1 MYVIGFGGGA
11 TAVINTASA
20 MAQRAITLW
29 SDRPDRIVSML
40 RNRVLLVDD
49 EPGPRFG
56 IRRFLKSHGFEVDEA
71 DDCATARV
79 KFRAFRP
86 DVTILDFRLPDG
98 TALDLIPDFRAVD
111 DSALIVLTAFAS
123 IDTAVEAVKLGA
135 EQFFTKPVELE
146 ALLVVIRRTIEHQ
159 RNRQQVMAGAQ
170 TSEGRRRV
178 DPFLGKSSAIAELR
192 EKAEAVLRTDSPLL
206 IHGETGTGKTVL
218 ARWLHDRGRR
228 AGEAFVDLN
237 CAGISREFLETE
249 LFGHEKGSFTGAT
262 ATKQGLLE
270 VAHRGTVFLD
280 EIGDMDSQVQ
290 ASLLKVLEE
299 KRFRRLGDVKD
310 RTVDIRLIAATH
322 RDFRSLVEESKFR
335 QDLYYRISTLE
346 LFVPPLRERRDDI
359 PLLAENILD
368 TLARDLGQPRL
379 TVTREAERVLCNYDW
394 PGNIR
399 ELRNVLERA
408 VLRSH
413 GTELGVSSI
422 IMPGE
427 QTPASPG
434 VNAPRRSGTL
444 DEVERDYIEQVL
456 REEKGL
462 IDRAA
467 ARLGISRSA
476 VYYKARKFG
485 IEISKIRN

>member
-1 MYVIGFGGGA
+1 
-11 TAVINTASA
+11 
-20 MAQRAITLW
+20 
-29 SDRPDRIVSML
+29 ML
-40 RNRVLLVDD
+40 KNRVLLVDD

-56 IRRFLKSHGFEVDEA
+56 IRRFLKSHDFDVEEA
-71 DDCATARV
+71 DDCASARV

-86 DVTILDFRLPDG
+86 DVTIMDFRLPDG
-98 TALDLIPDFRAVD
+98 TALDLIPDFRGVD
-111 DSALIVLTAFAS
+111 DSAIVVLTAYAS

-146 ALLVVIRRTIEHQ
+146 ALLVVVRRTLENQ
-159 RNRQQVMAGAQ
+159 RNRKQVIADGQSSQA
-170 TSEGRRRV
+170 RRRI
-178 DPFLGKSSAIAELR
+178 DPFLGASGKIQELR
-192 EKAEAVLRTDSPLL
+192 EKTESILRADSPVL

-218 ARWLHDRGRR
+218 VRWIHDRGRR

-310 RTVDIRLIAATH
+310 RTVDVRLIAATH
-322 RDFRSLVEESKFR
+322 REFRSLVEENRFR

-368 TLARDLGQPRL
+368 RLARDLGQKRVTL
-379 TVTREAERVLCNYDW
+379 TDDAQRVLQRYEW

-399 ELRNVLERA
+399 ELRNVLERGL
-408 VLRSH
+408 LRSH
-413 GTELGVSSI
+413 GAVLDASALALPADGV
-422 IMPGE
+422 G
-427 QTPASPG
+427 PAASG
-434 VNAPRRSGTL
+434 QRRTGTL
-444 DEVERDYIEQVL
+444 DDIERDYIEQVV
-456 REEKGL
+456 REENGL
-462 IDRAA
+462 VDRVAG
-467 ARLGISRSA
+467 RLGISRSA
-476 VYYKARKFG
+476 VYYKLRKHG
-485 IEISKIRN
+485 IVISKTRN

>member
-1 MYVIGFGGGA
+1 
-11 TAVINTASA
+11 
-20 MAQRAITLW
+20 
-29 SDRPDRIVSML
+29 ML

-56 IRRFLKSHGFEVDEA
+56 LRRFLKSHGFDVEEA
-71 DDCATARV
+71 DDCAAARV
-79 KFRAFRP
+79 KFMAFRP

-135 EQFFTKPVELE
+135 EQFFTKPVELDT
-146 ALLVVIRRTIEHQ
+146 LLVVIRRTIEHQ
-159 RNRQQVMAGAQ
+159 RNRQKVMAGAQ
-170 TSEGRRRV
+170 SSEGRRRI
-178 DPFLGKSSAIAELR
+178 DPFLGKSDAIAELR
-192 EKAEAVLRTDSPLL
+192 EKTDAVLRTDSPIL

-218 ARWLHDRGRR
+218 ARWIHDRGRR

-249 LFGHEKGSFTGAT
+249 LFGHERGAFTGAT

-280 EIGDMDSQVQ
+280 EIGDMDAQVQ

-310 RTVDIRLIAATH
+310 RTVDVRLIAATH
-322 RDFRSLVEESKFR
+322 RDFRALVEENRFR

-359 PLLAENILD
+359 PALVEVFARSYGERFGIGATHLSAELIEHFK
-368 TLARDLGQPRL
+368 RL
-379 TVTREAERVLCNYDW
+379 DW
-394 PGNIR
+394 PGNVR
-399 ELRNVLERA
+399 QLENAIARLLA
-408 VLRSH
+408 MSC
-413 GTELGVSSI
+413 GGELGVESLEIAGVLSSVGGAAGG
-422 IMPGE
+422 PGGH
-427 QTPASPG
+427 ASLKDQMD
-434 VNAPRRSGTL
+434 A
-444 DEVERDYIEQVL
+444 VERSAIARAMAEVGNNQS
-456 REEKGL
+456 
-462 IDRAA
+462 RAA
-467 ARLGISRSA
+467 RQLGLSRSTLIERL
-476 VYYKARKFG
+476 KRHGFMTRSPMAR
-485 IEISKIRN
+485 

>member
-1 MYVIGFGGGA
+1 
-11 TAVINTASA
+11 
-20 MAQRAITLW
+20 
-29 SDRPDRIVSML
+29 ML

-56 IRRFLKSHGFEVDEA
+56 IRRFFKSHDYDVEEA
-71 DDCATARV
+71 DDCASARA
-79 KFRAFRP
+79 KFRTFRP
-86 DVTILDFRLPDG
+86 DVTIMDFRLPDG

-111 DSALIVLTAFAS
+111 ESAIIVLTAYAS

-146 ALLVVIRRTIEHQ
+146 ALLVVVRRTIENQ
-159 RNRQQVMAGAQ
+159 RNRKQLIADVQSSQA
-170 TSEGRRRV
+170 RRKI
-178 DPFLGKSSAIAELR
+178 DPFLGGSAQIAELR
-192 EKAEAVLRTDSPLL
+192 EKTDSVLRTDSPVL

-218 ARWLHDRGRR
+218 ARWIHERGRR
-228 AGEAFVDLN
+228 TGEAFVDLN

-270 VAHRGTVFLD
+270 AAHRGTVFLD

-310 RTVDIRLIAATH
+310 RTVDVRLIAATH
-322 RDFRSLVEESKFR
+322 RELRSLVEEKRFR

-368 TLARDLGQPRL
+368 RLARDLGQKRVAL
-379 TVTREAERVLCNYDW
+379 GDDAQRVLRSYDW

-399 ELRNVLERA
+399 ELRNVLERGL
-408 VLRSH
+408 LRSH
-413 GTELGVSSI
+413 GDVLDASALV
-422 IMPGE
+422 MPSE
-427 QTPASPG
+427 TSAPPG
-434 VNAPRRSGTL
+434 VQRSGTL
-444 DEVERDYIEQVL
+444 EDVERDYIEQVV
-456 REEKGL
+456 REENGVV
-462 IDRAA
+462 DRVAD
-467 ARLGISRSA
+467 RLGISRSA
-476 VYYKARKFG
+476 VYYKARKHR
-485 IEISKIRN
+485 IVISRIRN

>member
-1 MYVIGFGGGA
+1 
-11 TAVINTASA
+11 
-20 MAQRAITLW
+20 
-29 SDRPDRIVSML
+29 ML

-71 DDCATARV
+71 GDCASARV
-79 KFRAFRP
+79 KFRAFHP
-86 DVTILDFRLPDG
+86 DVTVLDFRLPDG
-98 TALDLIPDFRAVD
+98 TALDLIPDFRAVN
-111 DSALIVLTAFAS
+111 DSALIVLTAYAS

-135 EQFFTKPVELE
+135 EQFFTKPVELD

-170 TSEGRRRV
+170 TTEGRRRV
-178 DPFLGKSSAIAELR
+178 DPFLGKSSAVAELR

-218 ARWLHDRGRR
+218 ARWIHDRGRR

-249 LFGHEKGSFTGAT
+249 LFGHEKGAFTGAT

-280 EIGDMDSQVQ
+280 EIGDMDTQVQ

-310 RTVDIRLIAATH
+310 RTVDVRLIAATH
-322 RDFRSLVEESKFR
+322 RDFRALVEENRFR
-335 QDLYYRISTLE
+335 HDLYYRISTLE

-359 PLLAENILD
+359 PLLAANILEG
-368 TLARDLGQPRL
+368 LARDLGQARL
-379 TVTREAERVLCNYDW
+379 TCSRAAARVLCNYDW

-408 VLRSH
+408 LLRSH
-413 GTELGVSSI
+413 GPELDVSSI
-422 IMPGE
+422 IMPSE
-427 QTPASPG
+427 SAPATPADN
-434 VNAPRRSGTL
+434 VVRRGGTL

-462 IDRAA
+462 IDRVA

-485 IEISKIRN
+485 IEIAKIRS